1 MNSFCKKGCAMKKI
15 FMFLKLGVVF
25 LAISAIYA
33 KFSKA
38 ENLYDATSKLSMFND
53 GGSDGGDAGSNSP
66 SDPY

>member
-1 MNSFCKKGCAMKKI
+1 MKKI

-25 LAISAIYA
+25 LAISAVYA

-38 ENLYDATSKLSMFND
+38 GLYDTESKLTMFQD
-53 GGSDGGDAGSNSP
+53 SGSDGSDAGSNSP